1 MSVTLDRIAAEY
13 MATDLDIATRLLA
26 EALDV
31 QGQTQAEKIIAAKQ
45 KVALV
50 GGKLRRVARGG
61 RGK

>member
-13 MATDLDIATRLLA
+13 MATDLDIAVRLLA

-50 GGKLRRVARGG
+50 SGKLRRVARGG
-61 RGK
+61 RQK